1 MTIYDIAREAGVSI
15 ATVSRV
21 MNGGK
26 VGKATRIKVQAV
38 LDSCDYQPSQV
49 AKGLATRQSRCV
61 AVMTMDIRDVHHA
74 AIAYEIERT
83 MATAGY
89 STILCN
95 LGGTPAR
102 AGEYLRT
109 LNAQQIIGVFFV
121 GSIFVTPQCRE
132 YIAKYVPNIPILFAN
147 AVLPLPNAY
156 GVLSDE
162 EDGTYHAVKR
172 LAQAGRRNIAF
183 VNDDE
188 TESEEHKLN
197 GYRRAIREYGL
208 TERCYRAERSIEGG
222 QFVTTHI
229 LQQDRKHRCYRLFRG
244 YHRRGLPARAAGH
257 RQAHPGRSRRHW
269 LQQQRLLHHL
279 LPAADLHR
287 QQSAR
292 DRPRGR
298 QADDPPFK
306 PRIRCGK
313 DHLPALPVGSAGYHP
328 ADAVSRRQSRH
339 FL

>member
-38 LDSCDYQPSQV
+38 LDSYDYQPSQV

-61 AVMTMDIRDVHHA
+61 AVMTVDIRDVHHA
-74 AIAYEIERT
+74 AIAYEIERA

-95 LGGTPAR
+95 LGGNPAR
-102 AGEYLRT
+102 ASEYLRT

-132 YIAKYVPNIPILFAN
+132 YIAKYAPDIPILFAN

-172 LAQAGRRNIAF
+172 LAQAGRHNIAF

-197 GYRRAIREYGL
+197 GYRRAIQEYGL
-208 TERCYRAERSIEGG
+208 PERCYRAERSIEGG
-222 QFVTTHI
+222 QFVTTRI
-229 LQQDRKHRCYRLFRG
+229 LQQDPNTDAIVFSEDTTAVGCLHALQATGKRIPDEVAVIGCNNSVYCTICYPQLTSIDNSLHETG
-244 YHRRGLPARAAGH
+244 RAVAK
-257 RQAHPGRSRRHW
+257 QMI
-269 LQQQRLLHHL
+269 RLLNHESDVEKTIC
-279 LPAADLHR
+279 LPCRLVL
-287 QQSAR
+287 R
-292 DRPRGR
+292 DTT
-298 QADDPPFK
+298 PPM
-306 PRIRCGK
+306 
-313 DHLPALPVGSAGYHP
+313 L
-328 ADAVSRRQSRH
+328 
-339 FL
+339 

>member
-1 MTIYDIAREAGVSI
+1 MTV
-15 ATVSRV
+15 
-21 MNGGK
+21 
-26 VGKATRIKVQAV
+26 
-38 LDSCDYQPSQV
+38 
-49 AKGLATRQSRCV
+49 
-61 AVMTMDIRDVHHA
+61 DIRDVHHA

-95 LGGTPAR
+95 LGGHPPPAP
-102 AGEYLRT
+102 GEYLRT

-172 LAQAGRRNIAF
+172 LAQAGRRSIAF

-188 TESEEHKLN
+188 TESEAHKLN

-229 LQQDRKHRCYRLFRG
+229 LQQDPNTDAIVFSEDTTAVGCLHALQVTGKRIPDEVAVIGCNNSVYCTICYPQLTSIDNSLHETGRM
-244 YHRRGLPARAAGH
+244 AAK
-257 RQAHPGRSRRHW
+257 QMI
-269 LQQQRLLHHL
+269 RLLNHESDVEKTIC
-279 LPAADLHR
+279 LPCRLVL
-287 QQSAR
+287 R
-292 DRPRGR
+292 DTT
-298 QADDPPFK
+298 PPM
-306 PRIRCGK
+306 
-313 DHLPALPVGSAGYHP
+313 L
-328 ADAVSRRQSRH
+328 
-339 FL
+339 

>member
-38 LDSCDYQPSQV
+38 LDRCDYQPSQV

-61 AVMTMDIRDVHHA
+61 AVMTVDIRDVHHA

-102 AGEYLRT
+102 TGEYLRT

-172 LAQAGRRNIAF
+172 LAQVGRRSIAF

-208 TERCYRAERSIEGG
+208 PERCYRAERSIEGG

-229 LQQDRKHRCYRLFRG
+229 LQQDPNTDAIVFSEDTTAVGCLHALQATGKRIPDEVAVIGCNNSVYCTICYPQLTSIDNSLHETGRM
-244 YHRRGLPARAAGH
+244 AAK
-257 RQAHPGRSRRHW
+257 QMI
-269 LQQQRLLHHL
+269 RLLNHESDVEKTIC
-279 LPAADLHR
+279 LPCRLVL
-287 QQSAR
+287 R
-292 DRPRGR
+292 DTT
-298 QADDPPFK
+298 PPM
-306 PRIRCGK
+306 
-313 DHLPALPVGSAGYHP
+313 L
-328 ADAVSRRQSRH
+328 
-339 FL
+339 

>member
-61 AVMTMDIRDVHHA
+61 AVMTVDIRDVHHA
-74 AIAYEIERT
+74 AVAYEIERA

-95 LGGTPAR
+95 LGGNPAR
-102 AGEYLRT
+102 ASEYLRT

-132 YIAKYVPNIPILFAN
+132 YIAKYAPNIPILFAN

-172 LAQAGRRNIAF
+172 LAQAGRHNIAF

-197 GYRRAIREYGL
+197 GYRRAIQEYGL
-208 TERCYRAERSIEGG
+208 SERCYRAERSIEGG
-222 QFVTTHI
+222 
-229 LQQDRKHRCYRLFRG
+229 
-244 YHRRGLPARAAGH
+244 
-257 RQAHPGRSRRHW
+257 
-269 LQQQRLLHHL
+269 
-279 LPAADLHR
+279 
-287 QQSAR
+287 
-292 DRPRGR
+292 
-298 QADDPPFK
+298 
-306 PRIRCGK
+306 
-313 DHLPALPVGSAGYHP
+313 
-328 ADAVSRRQSRH
+328 
-339 FL
+339 

>member
-172 LAQAGRRNIAF
+172 
-183 VNDDE
+183 
-188 TESEEHKLN
+188 
-197 GYRRAIREYGL
+197 
-208 TERCYRAERSIEGG
+208 CYRAERSIEGG

-229 LQQDRKHRCYRLFRG
+229 LQQDPNTDAIVFSEDTTAVGCLHALQVTGKRIPDEVAVIGCNNSVYCTICYPQLTSIDNSLHETGRM
-244 YHRRGLPARAAGH
+244 AAK
-257 RQAHPGRSRRHW
+257 QMI
-269 LQQQRLLHHL
+269 RLLNHESDVEKTIC
-279 LPAADLHR
+279 LPCRLVL
-287 QQSAR
+287 R
-292 DRPRGR
+292 DTT
-298 QADDPPFK
+298 PPM
-306 PRIRCGK
+306 
-313 DHLPALPVGSAGYHP
+313 L
-328 ADAVSRRQSRH
+328 
-339 FL
+339 

>member
-61 AVMTMDIRDVHHA
+61 AVMTVDIRDVHHA

-102 AGEYLRT
+102 TGEYLRT

-132 YIAKYVPNIPILFAN
+132 YIAKYAPNIPILFAN

-172 LAQAGRRNIAF
+172 LAQAGRCNIAF

-188 TESEEHKLN
+188 TESEQHKLN
-197 GYRRAIREYGL
+197 GYRRAIQECGL
-208 TERCYRAERSIEGG
+208 PERCYRAERSIEGG
-222 QFVTTHI
+222 QFATTRILRQDPRTDAIVFTEDTTAVGGLHTLLITGKHI
-229 LQQDRKHRCYRLFRG
+229 PEDVAVIGCNNSVYCTICYPQLSSIDNSLHETGRTAAQQMI
-244 YHRRGLPARAAGH
+244 
-257 RQAHPGRSRRHW
+257 
-269 LQQQRLLHHL
+269 RLLNHEPDVEKTVC
-279 LPAADLHR
+279 LPCRLVL
-287 QQSAR
+287 R
-292 DRPRGR
+292 DTT
-298 QADDPPFK
+298 PPM
-306 PRIRCGK
+306 
-313 DHLPALPVGSAGYHP
+313 V
-328 ADAVSRRQSRH
+328 
-339 FL
+339 

>member
-102 AGEYLRT
+102 TGEYLRT

-172 LAQAGRRNIAF
+172 LAQAGRCNIAF

-197 GYRRAIREYGL
+197 GYRRAIQECGL
-208 TERCYRAERSIEGG
+208 PERCYRAERSIEGG
-222 QFVTTHI
+222 QFVTTRI
-229 LQQDRKHRCYRLFRG
+229 LQQDPNTDAIVFSEDTTAVGCLHALQATGKRIPDEVAVIGCNNSVYCTICYPQLTSIDNSLHETGRM
-244 YHRRGLPARAAGH
+244 AAK
-257 RQAHPGRSRRHW
+257 QMI
-269 LQQQRLLHHL
+269 RLLNHESDVEKTIC
-279 LPAADLHR
+279 LPCRLVL
-287 QQSAR
+287 R
-292 DRPRGR
+292 DTT
-298 QADDPPFK
+298 PPM
-306 PRIRCGK
+306 
-313 DHLPALPVGSAGYHP
+313 L
-328 ADAVSRRQSRH
+328 
-339 FL
+339 